1 MLSGSGAASNH
12 GGSET
17 LELEN
22 VFKMFDSWWNGL
34 LEYDS
39 SKSCDTIPW
48 LYVALCKNISLTRVY

>member
-22 VFKMFDSWWNGL
+22 VFKM
-34 LEYDS
+34 
-39 SKSCDTIPW
+39 
-48 LYVALCKNISLTRVY
+48 YVRFLVEWSVRIRLFKIL

>member
-22 VFKMFDSWWNGL
+22 VFKMFDSWWNTPL
-34 LEYDS
+34 QNLVTLILY
-39 SKSCDTIPW
+39 W
-48 LYVALCKNISLTRVY
+48 L